1 VELAADLLRDLLG
14 AASLV
19 IRLWPA
25 LIIAPLVALTSISAG
40 YALVTPACDYAR
52 PWMLHASTLFFLVLT
67 LAMTA
72 LAWTAL
78 ATARR
83 EFLPLVST
91 WSGAFFTVVI
101 VVQWTALAIL
111 TPCMHSP

>member
-1 VELAADLLRDLLG
+1 
-14 AASLV
+14 V

-25 LIIAPLVALTSISAG
+25 LLIAPLAALASISLG

-52 PWMLHASTLFFLVLT
+52 PWMLHASTLFFLALT

-91 WSGAFFTVVI
+91 WTGAFSSLVI
-101 VVQWTALAIL
+101 AGQWLAVLLIP
-111 TPCMHSP
+111 PCMH